1 MDLTNVALV
10 GRLLV
15 GALFV
20 VIGVRLL
27 IGRRPVAMLLGSKR
41 LPQPLGIAII
51 GGGIEIVLG
60 LAAIVGVALPAVFV
74 AMALFVVAATAMVH
88 DFWNKKGM
96 ARTLDVNVV
105 LSNGL
110 IVGGLMVMAAYP
122 W

>member
-1 MDLTNVALV
+1 MDLANVALA
-10 GRLLV
+10 GRLVV

-27 IGRRPVAMLLGSKR
+27 IGRRAVAMLLGSKG
-41 LPQPLGIAII
+41 LPQPLAITI
-51 GGGIEIVLG
+51 VGGTLEILLG
-60 LAAIVGVALPAVFV
+60 LAALVGLVLPAVFV
-74 AMALFVVAATAMVH
+74 AMALFVIAATAMVH

-105 LSNGL
+105 LSHGL
-110 IVGGLMVMAAYP
+110 IVGGLMVMAAYA